1 MWYFNSPK
9 IVFGEDAL
17 SRLADLVGQR
27 AFIVTDANMVELGM
41 VDQVTGFLESSGIQH
56 GYFAEVEPEPSI
68 DTAMKA
74 RQALI
79 DFQPDIV
86 IGLGGGSCL
95 DVCKVAWFLFERP
108 EMTLEEISPFADYEV
123 GSTQLV
129 AIPTTSGTGADA
141 SVGVVLTDKAANQKV
156 VVYALEF
163 QPQLTILDPS
173 LVSGLPPQ
181 ITADTGLDVISHAV
195 EGFASPWN
203 NDFADALCLRA
214 MQLVFAYLPQAY
226 ADGSNLEARERM
238 HNAATMAGI
247 GMTNSSIGL
256 GHALAH
262 SLGAVFPRPHGRVVG
277 LMMPYSIEYSANGGE
292 TRYTGMARALGLPAG
307 DEAEGAA
314 SLANAIRD
322 LARRLNQPLTIAELG
337 INRSELEAAMPDLV
351 IKAAEDRQML
361 TTPRVPDNE
370 EIERLFWYA
379 FDGRTVDF

>member
-1 MWYFNSPK
+1 MWYFNCPK
-9 IVFGEDAL
+9 VVFGEDAL

-27 AFIVTDANMVELGM
+27 AFIVTDANMVSLGI
-41 VDQVTGFLESSGIQH
+41 VGRVTEILEGSGIEH

-74 RQALI
+74 RQALV
-79 DFQPDIV
+79 DFAPDIV

-108 EMTLEEISPFADYEV
+108 EITLDEISPFTDYQV
-123 GSTQLV
+123 GETELV

-141 SVGVVLTDKAANQKV
+141 SVGVVLTDTQAGQKV

-173 LVSGLPPQ
+173 LVTGLPPQ
-181 ITADTGLDVISHAV
+181 ITADTGLDVVSHAV

-214 MQLVFAYLPQAY
+214 IQLVFSYLPQAY
-226 ADGSNLEARERM
+226 ADGLDLEARERM

-262 SLGAVFPRPHGRVVG
+262 SLGAVFPQPHGRAVG
-277 LMMPYSIEYSANGGE
+277 LVLPYSIEYTANGGG
-292 TRYTGMARALGLPAG
+292 TRYAAMARALDLPAR
-307 DEAEGAA
+307 DEAQGAA
-314 SLANAIRD
+314 SLANAVRE
-322 LARRLNQPLTIAELG
+322 LARSLNQPLTIAELG
-337 INRSELEAAMPDLV
+337 ISRQELAAAMPELV
-351 IKAAEDRQML
+351 VKAAEDRQML
-361 TTPRVPDNE
+361 TTPRVPENE

-379 FDGRTVDF
+379 FDGRSVDF